1 MTEYFFKTSSGEE
14 IPIVID
20 VRRGLRNM
28 TLRPKTVPR
37 REIRISRPWTTPTAS
52 ALRFVEQ
59 KRKWIENIF
68 DCAPQKVR
76 IQDGDIIEILG
87 KTVKIQHDE
96 TKRSNIYLSDKD
108 NPEQMILI
116 LGGAVDMMERRLRD
130 FVKMQFLS
138 EVKKI
143 IKTVPR
149 EFHPTRLSIKDTSS
163 RWGSRSSTGT
173 ISFSWRLAFA
183 PYEVMRYVVMHEL
196 AHTKY
201 MDHSVHFWATV
212 SQLYGDGVGRA
223 KLWLSK
229 NGGALHEYF

>member
-1 MTEYFFKTSSGEE
+1 MTEYFFKSGSGEE
-14 IPIVID
+14 IPIIID
-20 VRRGLRNM
+20 VRRGLRNV
-28 TLRPKTVPR
+28 TLRPKTVPK

-52 ALRFVEQ
+52 ALRFLEQ
-59 KRKWIENIF
+59 KRKWVETIF
-68 DCAPQKVR
+68 SRAPQKIQ
-76 IQDGDIIEILG
+76 IQDGDVIEIFG
-87 KTVKIQHDE
+87 KTVQIQHDAS
-96 TKRSNIYLSDKD
+96 KRSNFYISDPD
-108 NPEQMILI
+108 NPDMMILI
-116 LGGAVDMMERRLRD
+116 LGGAAEMMERRFRD
-130 FVKMQFLS
+130 FIKVQFLA

-143 IKTVPR
+143 IKTTPS
-149 EFHPTRLSIKDTSS
+149 EFHPTRLSIKDTTS

-229 NGGALHEYF
+229 NGGQLHQYC